1 MTIYL
6 FLDGLIRDTMH
17 ATPSTKTIHD
27 AWNNAHFLEDKEYD
41 SDVGMVEGKKRTLT
55 KWYQKCSWSE
65 VLTRLVG
72 VAGDTQ
78 GSCR

>member
-41 SDVGMVEGKKRTLT
+41 SDVGMVEGKKTN
-55 KWYQKCSWSE
+55 SDEMVSE
-65 VLTRLVG
+65 VFLE
-72 VAGDTQ
+72 
-78 GSCR
+78 